1 MLFCLDMLQ
10 SLLQKSCRL
19 GIDTDVFDM
28 QAVARAK
35 KESHA
40 AEKALQGAE
49 TKLSQATT
57 PVEGL
62 EDVVAALEH
71 VETQLRTVE
80 EYGSYEL
87 IS

>member
-28 QAVARAK
+28 QAAAHAK

-40 AEKALQGAE
+40 AKKAWQGAK

-57 PVEGL
+57 PVDGL
-62 EDVVAALEH
+62 EDVDAALEH
-71 VETQLRTVE
+71 VETQLRKVVE
-80 EYGSYEL
+80 
-87 IS
+87 

>member
-10 SLLQKSCRL
+10 AMLQKSCTL

-40 AEKALQGAE
+40 AEKALQGAQ

-57 PVEGL
+57 PMDGL
-62 EDVVAALEH
+62 EDVDAALEH
-71 VETQLRTVE
+71 VETQLRKVE

-87 IS
+87 VP